1 LEEHAVK
8 VAFVTGA
15 AGDIGRDICSAF
27 LSKGVSVAGIDRD
40 VARLLVLADAMERDA
55 SDGARFL
62 AVHADV
68 TSTESVRAA
77 VETVTSKL
85 GDVQILVNNAGG
97 ITKPSLLTTEEQDW
111 LQDIDLN
118 LNGPWRCIHALQP
131 TFVRQRSGV
140 IVNVASVNGL
150 QIFGHP
156 GYSAAKAGL
165 IHLSRFCAMELGK
178 FGVRSIAICPGSVK
192 TRIWQE
198 RQASNPEIFR
208 ELASWYPSRDIC
220 TPKDVAALVVL
231 AADDQMRLMNGA
243 VITLDGGLTA
253 GSDRFASLFTG
264 EAL

>member
-1 LEEHAVK
+1 MK

-15 AGDIGRDICSAF
+15 AGDIGRDICALF
-27 LSKGVSVAGIDRD
+27 LSNGVSVAGVDRD
-40 VARLLVLADAMERDA
+40 ATRLLALADELQPKAGGE
-55 SDGARFL
+55 ARFL
-62 AVHADV
+62 SVHADV
-68 TSTESVRAA
+68 TSAESVRAA
-77 VETVTSKL
+77 VATVTNEL

-111 LQDIDLN
+111 LHDIDLN
-118 LNGPWRCIHALQP
+118 LNGPWRCIHALLP
-131 TFVRQRSGV
+131 TFMRKRSGV

-178 FGVRSIAICPGSVK
+178 HGVRSVAICPGSVK

-198 RQASNPEIFR
+198 RQANNPEIFR
-208 ELASWYPSRDIC
+208 ELASWYPARDIC
-220 TPKDVAALVVL
+220 TPQDVAALVVR
-231 AADDQMRLMNGA
+231 AADDEMRLMNGA

>member
-1 LEEHAVK
+1 MK

-15 AGDIGRDICSAF
+15 AGDIGRAICAVF
-27 LSKGVSVAGIDRD
+27 LSKGISVAGVDRD
-40 VARLLVLADAMERDA
+40 VSRLLALADGLEQQAGG
-55 SDGARFL
+55 GARFL

-68 TSTESVRAA
+68 TNTESVHAA
-77 VETVTSKL
+77 VATTTSKL

-111 LQDIDLN
+111 LHDIDLN

-131 TFVRQRSGV
+131 TFVRQQSGV

-178 FGVRSIAICPGSVK
+178 YGVRSIAICPGSVK

-198 RQASNPEIFR
+198 RQANNPEIFR
-208 ELASWYPSRDIC
+208 ELASWYPSRDIS
-220 TPKDVAALVVL
+220 TPQDVAALVVRV
-231 AADDQMRLMNGA
+231 ADDEMRLMNGA